1 MKEIRTNR
9 GYKLSEVASALQKAI
24 RRGDARLAGYWAI
37 EMFESNFREYL
48 WRRLLTISAEDCWGV
63 ITGEI
68 EALYRSWGNI
78 NKAKKGGGRI
88 FASKAAILLCQARKC
103 RDADHLTNLVYDP
116 KRIDENQLRAD
127 LEEARQHPE
136 PIPDYAFDCHTQEGR
151 ARGKTKAGFFRDE
164 FNALNPRQPGLF
176 DSDLDEAEKSGGGV
190 LPPPETPGGCHRHGF
205 N

>member
-48 WRRLLTISAEDCWGV
+48 WRRLMTISAEDCWGV

-68 EALYRSWGNI
+68 EALYRSWSNI

-88 FASKAAILLCQARKC
+88 FASKATILLCQARKC

-116 KRIDENQLRAD
+116 RRIDENQLRAD

-136 PIPDYAFDCHTQEGR
+136 AIPDYAFDCHTQEGR

-176 DSDLDEAEKSGGGV
+176 DTDLDTAEKSGGAV
-190 LPPPETPGGCHRHGF
+190 LAPPETP
-205 N
+205 

>member
-1 MKEIRTNR
+1 MKTIRTTR
-9 GYKLSEVASALQKAI
+9 GYALSEVASALQKAI

-78 NKAKKGGGRI
+78 NRVKKGGGRI
-88 FASKAAILLCQARKC
+88 FASKAVILLCQARKC

-116 KRIDENQLRAD
+116 RRIDERQLMAE
-127 LEEARQHPE
+127 LEEARKTPE
-136 PIPDYAFDCHTQEGR
+136 PIPDYAFDCHTQKGR
-151 ARGKTKAGFFRDE
+151 ARGKTKAEFFREE
-164 FNALNPRQPGLF
+164 FNALHPRQPGLF
-176 DSDLDEAEKSGGGV
+176 DDDLDALGKSGGGC
-190 LPPPETPGGCHRHGF
+190 LPPPETPAG
-205 N
+205 